1 MDEQLK
7 NLKFSTKSI
16 MITDKQKEFIETL
29 IDSLMDYTDE
39 YNDIEYWKLSKQD
52 ATKLIKKLKNELDG
66 YLFTDEYEYD
76 FDFDPVWDCGDR

>member
-39 YNDIEYWKLSKQD
+39 YNNIEYWNLSKQD
-52 ATKLIKKLKNELDG
+52 ATKLIKELKNELDS
-66 YLFTDEYEYD
+66 YLFTYECDDYID
-76 FDFDPVWDCGDR
+76 SMDYGDN

>member
-39 YNDIEYWKLSKQD
+39 YNNIEYWKLSKQD
-52 ATKLIKKLKNELDG
+52 ATKLIKELKNELDG
-66 YLFTDEYEYD
+66 YLFTDEYDDYID
-76 FDFDPVWDCGDR
+76 IMDYGDR

>member
-29 IDSLMDYTDE
+29 LDSLMDYTDE

-52 ATKLIKKLKNELDG
+52 ATKLIKELKNELDS
-66 YLFTDEYEYD
+66 YLFTDEYDDYID
-76 FDFDPVWDCGDR
+76 IMDYGDN

>member
-29 IDSLMDYTDE
+29 LDDLMDYTDE
-39 YNDIEYWKLSKQD
+39 YNNIEYWRLSKQD
-52 ATKLIKKLKNELDG
+52 ATKLIKELKNELDG
-66 YLFTDEYEYD
+66 YLFTDE
-76 FDFDPVWDCGDR
+76 

>member
-1 MDEQLK
+1 MNNDLD

-29 IDSLMDYTDE
+29 IDDLMYYTDE

-52 ATKLIKKLKNELDG
+52 ATKLIKELKNELDG
-66 YLFTDEYEYD
+66 YLFTDEYDDYID
-76 FDFDPVWDCGDR
+76 IMDYGDR